1 MKKIAVIGLFM
12 AYGLMNAF
20 GQQRLSGK
28 KGKQEKT
35 SFQTSGQWKPATDVR
50 SDVSIVYGVNDRPN
64 MTFEQRVQSW
74 RDPGYETHFMTAIAS
89 GGYADY
95 FTCNSDGINHLPE
108 RQLT

>member
-12 AYGLMNAF
+12 AYRLLKAF

-35 SFQTSGQWKPATDVR
+35 SFQTSGQWKPPTDVS
-50 SDVSIVYGVNDRPN
+50 SDVSIVYGVNDLPS
-64 MTFEQRVQSW
+64 MTLENRVQSW
-74 RDPGYETHFMTAIAS
+74 RDRGYETHFMTGIAW

-95 FTCNSDGINHLPE
+95 FTGK
-108 RQLT
+108 